1 MVGYVVLVEVFPFLF
16 FLDFA
21 FSSESMGVFVLAGVG
36 VSVLRVFNIH
46 AFIYLL
52 ILILNWKLN
61 PPLRT
66 CGPHIRA
73 EAVINFFEA
82 SVIHFAPI
90 WDSIQSCHE
99 IRGSDH
105 NSISTIHVHEV
116 AQSNNE
122 GSGNV
127 NKLSAAEYCKM
138 PDSNP
143 DPGIKEIGFE
153 NALISHT
160 DQTDVHG
167 WGSHNKPNSVSNE
180 SEAMNQF
187 FDDREEVSVNIY
199 PNPFRDHATIKVDM
213 TGQKDLSMNIV
224 DMTGKTIEVLQIS
237 DKKTILDRARLNSG
251 IYFFYLI
258 GNGENIFSGKLIIE

>member
-1 MVGYVVLVEVFPFLF
+1 MVGDVVLVEVFPFLF

-90 WDSIQSCHE
+90 GFLMLLKCLLIH
-99 IRGSDH
+99 RGDFVKF
-105 NSISTIHVHEV
+105 IPFF
-116 AQSNNE
+116 
-122 GSGNV
+122 
-127 NKLSAAEYCKM
+127 LSAIF
-138 PDSNP
+138 PFD
-143 DPGIKEIGFE
+143 DPSERG
-153 NALISHT
+153 AVCLIS
-160 DQTDVHG
+160 
-167 WGSHNKPNSVSNE
+167 K
-180 SEAMNQF
+180 
-187 FDDREEVSVNIY
+187 
-199 PNPFRDHATIKVDM
+199 
-213 TGQKDLSMNIV
+213 
-224 DMTGKTIEVLQIS
+224 
-237 DKKTILDRARLNSG
+237 
-251 IYFFYLI
+251 
-258 GNGENIFSGKLIIE
+258 